1 MKIKYLRNFAAV
13 SGFLAVALGAF
24 AAHGL
29 KSQLSQYGADI
40 WQTAVFYQF
49 IHTLLLF
56 AVVTNDKLVQKCHEG
71 VVRIGLMLSSGIV
84 IFSGSLY
91 VVALTGISKL
101 GMITPIGGTLF
112 LISWLYLIKLF
123 NTADENKQD

>member
-1 MKIKYLRNFAAV
+1 MLSLLTKFAAI

-29 KSQLSQYGADI
+29 KAKLSEYGADI

-49 IHTLLLF
+49 VHTILLLF
-56 AVVTNDKLVQKCHEG
+56 VVTNDRLASQCKKQVETFG
-71 VVRIGLMLSSGIV
+71 VILALGII

-91 VVALTGISKL
+91 LIALTGVTKL
-101 GMITPIGGTLF
+101 GMITPIGGVLF
-112 LISWLYLIKLF
+112 LSSWLYLIKLYR
-123 NTADENKQD
+123 N